1 MKGIAKIVSAVLCGL
16 FITSCGLDNY
26 DEPQSTL
33 EGRVVYNNQPVCVR
47 GTADAV
53 QVQLYQDGYENHD
66 PIPVYVTQDGSFSA
80 ILFDGQYKLITR
92 SGNGPWLSSTDTLT
106 VNVNGYTT
114 VDLPV
119 TPYFTLTGENFS
131 LNGNQV
137 TGTATVTKVV
147 ETSSVTSALLLVSK
161 TAFVDE
167 ATYLARQELTEVS
180 EGNLSMSLDLT
191 GNADAESAHSLYA
204 RIGIKPAE
212 ADQYVYTPVVQIK

>member
-1 MKGIAKIVSAVLCGL
+1 M
-16 FITSCGLDNY
+16 
-26 DEPQSTL
+26 
-33 EGRVVYNNQPVCVR
+33 
-47 GTADAV
+47 
-53 QVQLYQDGYENHD
+53 
-66 PIPVYVTQDGSFSA
+66 
-80 ILFDGQYKLITR
+80 
-92 SGNGPWLSSTDTLT
+92 
-106 VNVNGYTT
+106 
-114 VDLPV
+114 
-119 TPYFTLTGENFS
+119 TGENFS

-137 TGTATVTKVV
+137 TGTATVTKIV

-180 EGNLSMSLDLT
+180 EGSLSMSLDLT